1 MASKSYNSSNN
12 SSILGALAILMA
24 LLGILLTLGIFHSA
38 GSGGNLIW
46 GGLATSVGFAAY
58 VLPVAC
64 FASSY
69 YLWVEKWPRL
79 KFKIVF
85 AGIATLLLVLALSY
99 IVLGSGVS
107 GALGAI
113 VAIPIIEMFGSALSG
128 IMITGLVL
136 AILMLVTG
144 RKPRISNIKERV
156 PSVLALNKITE
167 VNDEVSEEE
176 SSKPSLISRITNIFS
191 FAKSDTTEEIED
203 MTEEEV
209 EPVVKKKKSARE
221 ELFEGFEE
229 KDEEAEDE
237 VNPED
242 EEEVYEEVEEEEE
255 APVKTKILLAPPFV
269 PPPLALLNADSG
281 KSGGGDTGSKMKTI
295 KHTLDQFRIPVEMG
309 EVTVGPSVTQFTL
322 KPAQGVKVS
331 RILALKDN
339 LQMALSADNV
349 HIQAPIPG
357 KPFVGIEVP
366 NEKKQM
372 LGLRS
377 MLELEPFQKGNS
389 MTIAIGKN
397 IVGKPVFG
405 DLIEMPHLLIAGATK
420 SGKSVTLQ
428 NVLLSLLYKNSPYDL
443 KLIIIDPKRV
453 EFTAYKGL
461 PHLYTPII
469 TDPKGAIKALNWAI
483 QEMERRY
490 EILAE
495 AGLPNLKEYNKKI
508 YGPAVDKALRKGK
521 EADSSDLPP
530 KLSWIVLVFDE
541 FNDFILSHSKEIT
554 PLITSLAQKGRAAG
568 IHLILATQRPS
579 TNVITGSIK
588 ANIIARIALKTSSNT
603 DSRVILDESGAEDL
617 LGNGDMLY
625 MDPGNPNL
633 TRIQAPYVSTEEIN
647 AVIKHVKQANFEM
660 VPEQIDLQKVNVAA
674 TSGSGSGSSG
684 GGSQNPLE
692 AGEEPLD
699 NDDYVS
705 AKDYVIATG
714 KASSSALQ
722 TAFGWG
728 FPKSNKIVFLLER
741 HGVVGPANG
750 AKPREVLIG
759 RPSNNDAEE

>member
-1 MASKSYNSSNN
+1 MASKSYNSSTN
-12 SSILGALAILMA
+12 SSVLGALAILMG
-24 LLGILLTLGIFHSA
+24 LLGLLLGLGVFHNA

-46 GGLATSVGFAAY
+46 NGLASSVGFAAY
-58 VLPVAC
+58 LLPIAC
-64 FASSY
+64 FASAY
-69 YLWVEKWPRL
+69 YLWVEKWP
-79 KFKIVF
+79 KFKFKFVAAAIM
-85 AGIATLLLVLALSY
+85 TLLLVLALSY
-99 IVLGSGVS
+99 ITMGTEVS
-107 GALGAI
+107 GALGALL
-113 VAIPIIEMFGSALSG
+113 AIPIIEMFGSALSG
-128 IMITGLVL
+128 IMLAGLIVVV
-136 AILMLVTG
+136 LMLATG
-144 RKPRISNIKERV
+144 RKPRISDLKERV
-156 PSVLALNKITE
+156 PSVLALSK
-167 VNDEVSEEE
+167 DEAEQEEEAIPKPGLFSKVSE
-176 SSKPSLISRITNIFS
+176 LFS
-191 FAKSDTTEEIED
+191 FKSRKQEVEDISDVEEP
-203 MTEEEV
+203 EEEV
-209 EPVVKKKKSARE
+209 PSPKKKKSARE
-221 ELFEGFEE
+221 ELFEGFEDA
-229 KDEEAEDE
+229 KEEE
-237 VNPED
+237 VEESDD
-242 EEEVYEEVEEEEE
+242 EEEVEYEEEVEEE

-366 NEKKQM
+366 NERKQM

-521 EADSSDLPP
+521 EADSNDLPP

-660 VPEQIDLQKVNVAA
+660 VPEQIDLQKVNVA
-674 TSGSGSGSSG
+674 TSSGSVSSG

-750 AKPREVLIG
+750 AKPREVLVG
-759 RPSNNDAEE
+759 RPSNADSSEE